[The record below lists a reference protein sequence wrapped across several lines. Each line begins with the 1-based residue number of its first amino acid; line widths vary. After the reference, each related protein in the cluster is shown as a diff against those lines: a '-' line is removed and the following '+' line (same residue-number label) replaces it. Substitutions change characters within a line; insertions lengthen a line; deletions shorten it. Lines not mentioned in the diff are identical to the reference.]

1 MGLYKLIAIL
11 LTFFLISS
19 SNLRMDNPIAVSS
32 SFFECL
38 MFSEQ
43 CRQEL
48 LCTISGMSTID
59 INSDTIGKN
68 KMNQIEKD
76 TIEKCHLKYQ
86 NEE

>member
-1 MGLYKLIAIL
+1 MGLYKFISIL
-11 LTFFLISS
+11 LTFSLISS
-19 SNLRMDNPIAVSS
+19 SNLRTENSIAVSS

-38 MFSEQ
+38 MFSEH

-59 INSDTIGKN
+59 INSDTIGKI
-68 KMNQIEKD
+68 KLNQIEKD

-86 NEE
+86 NEK